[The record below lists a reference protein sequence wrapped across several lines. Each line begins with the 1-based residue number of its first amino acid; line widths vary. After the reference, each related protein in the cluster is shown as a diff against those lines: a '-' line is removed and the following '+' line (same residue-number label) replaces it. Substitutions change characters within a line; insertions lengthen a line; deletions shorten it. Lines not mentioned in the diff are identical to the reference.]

1 MRNHL
6 LLASFFCLW
15 SLHSQKSIQNQ
26 HSDAHKHIR
35 GTKISLIPPADF
47 SEASNFNGFQ
57 HAPSN
62 SSIMVMDIPG
72 PFSEISAA
80 FTKENMRAQGVE
92 LDTLYQ
98 VQIGDIPGL
107 LLEGTQQAYGT
118 HFYKRILLFGS
129 DEETILINGIAPEAD
144 DRYKKEIKKALET
157 LVYEVD
163 KQVDPYEALAYTI
176 DPSGNQLKLAKVVS
190 NSVIY
195 TPDGLV
201 PTKSEDPT
209 LLVVSQSY
217 SKTEILNKKQFAINR
232 VKQTPYKVLDVDS
245 AKEVSVNGIE
255 GIEIYATGKNLD
267 DDKTSGVYQLILFH
281 RDTYYILVGSTE
293 SPKAMKR
300 LADLKKIAD
309 SFRLK

>member
-57 HAPSN
+57 HEPSN

-98 VQIGDIPGL
+98 VQIGDVPGL
-107 LLEGTQQAYGT
+107 LLEGTQQALWNAFLQTYPS
-118 HFYKRILLFGS
+118 IWLGS
-129 DEETILINGIAPEAD
+129 G
-144 DRYKKEIKKALET
+144 
-157 LVYEVD
+157 
-163 KQVDPYEALAYTI
+163 KQ
-176 DPSGNQLKLAKVVS
+176 S
-190 NSVIY
+190 
-195 TPDGLV
+195 
-201 PTKSEDPT
+201 
-209 LLVVSQSY
+209 
-217 SKTEILNKKQFAINR
+217 
-232 VKQTPYKVLDVDS
+232 
-245 AKEVSVNGIE
+245 
-255 GIEIYATGKNLD
+255 
-267 DDKTSGVYQLILFH
+267 
-281 RDTYYILVGSTE
+281 
-293 SPKAMKR
+293 
-300 LADLKKIAD
+300 
-309 SFRLK
+309 